1 MMKLV
6 SAKRLARNIL
16 DVESVFSGWQVI
28 FFLLSTF
35 LSLLKFISMIYITFI
50 VKTISILFEKRQPRY

>member
-1 MMKLV
+1 MKLV

-35 LSLLKFISMIYITFI
+35 LSLPKFISMIYITFI
-50 VKTISILFEKRQPRY
+50 VKTISILFEKKQPRY